1 MNMEKVIR
9 SAQMGETK
17 TFSIRVQ
24 VTILDAFKKAC
35 KDNGSN
41 ASKTLEALMEE
52 YIKETERRTMTM
64 TKRSTVVNGA
74 GVTIDYEEAVNYMD
88 RDICEYLHSKMAP
101 CTDQE
106 FFDAYVKEHEKKFGE
121 EFELNKENPVA

>member
-1 MNMEKVIR
+1 MDMKKVITVAHIEQ
-9 SAQMGETK
+9 SK
-17 TFSIRVQ
+17 TFSIRVP
-24 VTILDAFKKAC
+24 VNTLEAFKKAC
-35 KDNGSN
+35 KDNHSN
-41 ASKTLEALMEE
+41 ASRTLEALMKE
-52 YIKETERRTMTM
+52 YIRETERMTMTM
-64 TKRSTVVNGA
+64 TKRPTVVNGA

-88 RDICEYLHSKMAP
+88 RGICEYLHSKMAP